1 MAKSSQSGSWRRGA
15 PEPRANLQGCGLR
28 ALGEATEAAPAP
40 ILPRPWRGWGRLRPI
55 GIREG
60 GGTSLSN
67 FLTPFLS
74 LLEEKFRTSAA
85 GPAEEEHTAFNF
97 PAVGRCFTTQIPVPG
112 NNHTHL
118 NSGNIP
124 QPLRNKVF
132 CGSMHWKIST
142 CWQRDAW
149 GKASS
154 GKQVMRLSQ
163 KYKEVDQKNKRL
175 AQVTQLGSSSIR
187 GGGHMMVNQEDAGWI
202 LYGLG
207 VGTSKRIHRLLLA
220 TEDVG
225 ARTWRTCLM
234 FSPHSFFV
242 DAKYS
247 EFTVAMIF
255 QTLKKSFKEPIA
267 MDNSRVTHST
277 SREQIHVKWRMEEIS

>member
-1 MAKSSQSGSWRRGA
+1 MAKSSQSRSWRRGA
-15 PEPRANLQGCGLR
+15 PEPRANLQVCGLR
-28 ALGEATEAAPAP
+28 ARGEATEAAPAP

-85 GPAEEEHTAFNF
+85 GLAEEEHTAFNF

-132 CGSMHWKIST
+132 CGSMHRKIST
-142 CWQRDAW
+142 RWQRDGWAQ
-149 GKASS
+149 ASS
-154 GKQVMRLSQ
+154 GKQ
-163 KYKEVDQKNKRL
+163 
-175 AQVTQLGSSSIR
+175 
-187 GGGHMMVNQEDAGWI
+187 QEDAGWI

-207 VGTSKRIHRLLLA
+207 VGTSKRIHHLLA
-220 TEDVG
+220 TEDVE

-267 MDNSRVTHST
+267 TDNSRVTHST
-277 SREQIHVKWRMEEIS
+277 SREQIHMKWRMEEIS